1 MTNPD
6 ESFDPPSDQRWN
18 GQILFRPLRF
28 EILADRT
35 RDARIVLHIFADHRG
50 SGENGFLMNGC
61 AGSAAAKF
69 VPCAAARRTSE
80 SFASSNNHRIT
91 LCAFKRR
98 PIVLSIC
105 PRNLSGAGA
114 VARTSKL

>member
-1 MTNPD
+1 MLVCFLTT
-6 ESFDPPSDQRWN
+6 
-18 GQILFRPLRF
+18 
-28 EILADRT
+28 AT
-35 RDARIVLHIFADHRG
+35 RDGILHRFQLHDHAGEALRERVVNV
-50 SGENGFLMNGC
+50 SGHPMSFFHNKGFLMNGC

-80 SFASSNNHRIT
+80 SFASSSNHRIT

-114 VARTSKL
+114 VAKTSKL